1 MKLEPQRLSGG
12 LHLWNH
18 EEPFSISVSA
28 LLLQQQSAAFCC
40 LIHGDGGEGLRLG
53 VRFKEESVGADQETG
68 LLCLHQNSDGPQW
81 TSCSV
86 QACFDANTP
95 RICTSAVVAIGQG
108 YEVQSGSYQSCFNG
122 FLLSL
127 PATSSPCRHQLPP
140 KVGVAVG
147 KINLYELTSYLAHGT
162 LNFWRNP
169 QFQSPTLNLA
179 VSFYFLWQV
188 LTAYFSSPSVRV
200 FLTTIYQTFTI
211 RHSSYTPYHFS
222 CRFRQQI
229 YTKTN

>member
-1 MKLEPQRLSGG
+1 MTRVMERIKSQTGWDKLRNEIRTTEIIRGASPVESWGAVLDLRLRP
-12 LHLWNH
+12 L
-18 EEPFSISVSA
+18 VA
-28 LLLQQQSAAFCC
+28 TAVCCLLLPYPWRRRGGAPPGSPFQGRISWSGSRNWAALF
-40 LIHGDGGEGLRLG
+40 
-53 VRFKEESVGADQETG
+53 A
-68 LLCLHQNSDGPQW
+68 SDGPQW

-108 YEVQSGSYQSCFNG
+108 HEVQSGSYQSCFNG

-200 FLTTIYQTFTI
+200 FLTTICNTRIF
-211 RHSSYTPYHFS
+211 
-222 CRFRQQI
+222 
-229 YTKTN
+229 KLGA